1 MINPLHVINQLFDM
15 QEKLKEKGLSQ
26 DFDRNF
32 KRLYNLFEEE
42 GYLVQDPTGENY
54 SETRTDCEA
63 SISGNSGNKTKI
75 VRTIKPIVYQQK
87 DGSALLLQKGVVIAE
102 HI

>member
-15 QEKLKEKGLSQ
+15 QVKLKEKGLSQ

-42 GYLVQDPTGENY
+42 GYLVQDPTG
-54 SETRTDCEA
+54 
-63 SISGNSGNKTKI
+63 
-75 VRTIKPIVYQQK
+75 
-87 DGSALLLQKGVVIAE
+87 
-102 HI
+102 